1 MRGHQFSNLTD
12 REIWD
17 EVFKRVIQIQ
27 DYERLF
33 QKAFPHEKW
42 NIGHLGKALAH
53 FQDIEFSTRETG
65 WDSYLK
71 GNTKALSLEEKKGA
85 LIFNSKARCSICH
98 NGRHLTNF
106 GFENILVPH
115 LSFNENFMDRGRGT
129 IDKRRGSA
137 FTFIVSPLRNVGL
150 TAPYFHNGS
159 MATLEGVI
167 EHYNEPI
174 QSLQNYSAN
183 KINETFGNNYKKPF
197 ISKYSEEANQLLFRN
212 SSRRLPLKLALKED
226 EKKNLV
232 LFLRRSLTEKRFI
245 HLIP

>member
-1 MRGHQFSNLTD
+1 
-12 REIWD
+12 
-17 EVFKRVIQIQ
+17 
-27 DYERLF
+27 
-33 QKAFPHEKW
+33 
-42 NIGHLGKALAH
+42 
-53 FQDIEFSTRETG
+53 
-65 WDSYLK
+65 
-71 GNTKALSLEEKKGA
+71 
-85 LIFNSKARCSICH
+85 
-98 NGRHLTNF
+98 
-106 GFENILVPH
+106 
-115 LSFNENFMDRGRGT
+115 
-129 IDKRRGSA
+129 
-137 FTFIVSPLRNVGL
+137 
-150 TAPYFHNGS
+150 